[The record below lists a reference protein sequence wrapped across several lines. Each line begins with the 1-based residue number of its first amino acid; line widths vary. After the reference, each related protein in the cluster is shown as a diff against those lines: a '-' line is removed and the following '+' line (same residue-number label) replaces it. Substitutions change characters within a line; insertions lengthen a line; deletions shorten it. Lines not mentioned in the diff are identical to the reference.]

1 MVDNV
6 KDYYMDYLGALLEA
20 VAFAHTAEFTMCWME
35 ALENTGVLE
44 NTMEYNS
51 TKPAGTYARL
61 LVKYHCPV
69 SVTAKDAQGNVLA
82 SIDVDGN
89 VTVAEDGGLDAYMDE
104 SGAKVFSVPHW
115 MDVYFEATATA
126 DGHMTVTV
134 ETVSMA
140 GDVLSREQYKDLEL
154 VKDESY
160 TVTVDSGTVGSDYA
174 GTLSEPAGESLTGE
188 KTAGEALAEHTVT
201 AEAENGTVLGGGSYT
216 MGAFVSLQAQAH
228 EGYVFAGWYDETG
241 ALLGSEST
249 LTFRVD
255 GDRTVRAAFEKEAA
269 FPVGLVA
276 GIAVA
281 VLAVGGVLILLG
293 KRRKKA

>member
-1 MVDNV
+1 
-6 KDYYMDYLGALLEA
+6 
-20 VAFAHTAEFTMCWME
+20 
-35 ALENTGVLE
+35 
-44 NTMEYNS
+44 
-51 TKPAGTYARL
+51 
-61 LVKYHCPV
+61 
-69 SVTAKDAQGNVLA
+69 
-82 SIDVDGN
+82 
-89 VTVAEDGGLDAYMDE
+89 
-104 SGAKVFSVPHW
+104 
-115 MDVYFEATATA
+115 
-126 DGHMTVTV
+126 
-134 ETVSMA
+134 
-140 GDVLSREQYKDLEL
+140 
-154 VKDESY
+154 
-160 TVTVDSGTVGSDYA
+160 
-174 GTLSEPAGESLTGE
+174 
-188 KTAGEALAEHTVT
+188 
-201 AEAENGTVLGGGSYT
+201 

>member
-1 MVDNV
+1 
-6 KDYYMDYLGALLEA
+6 
-20 VAFAHTAEFTMCWME
+20 
-35 ALENTGVLE
+35 
-44 NTMEYNS
+44 
-51 TKPAGTYARL
+51 
-61 LVKYHCPV
+61 
-69 SVTAKDAQGNVLA
+69 
-82 SIDVDGN
+82 
-89 VTVAEDGGLDAYMDE
+89 VAEDGGLDAYMDE

-140 GDVLSREQYKDLEL
+140 GDVLTREQYRDLKL

-160 TVTVDSGTVGSDYA
+160 TVTVDSGTSGSDYA
-174 GTLSEPAGESLTGE
+174 VTLSDPAGQPVAGE
-188 KTAGEALAEHTVT
+188 KTSGEALKTHTVT

-216 MGAFVSLQAQAH
+216 AGEFASLRAESA
-228 EGYVFAGWYDETG
+228 EGYTFAGWYDETG
-241 ALLGSEST
+241 AKLGSEST